1 MKDGSSKIAV
11 CPPLE
16 SCALLD
22 SRISYRNNIREMIR
36 STELFEQLIE
46 PRSLSHAFELISK
59 QGFDSCI
66 IGPSIT
72 AANINLFLKDISRN
86 IENTIC
92 SFVVLRDKFSKDELI
107 GVHSTAEFPCPKEK
121 FNLAVVQGLKNSNGG
136 TLNFSRRTNPDTG
149 EPIVLLDSIKD
160 LGINIESLEKSE
172 QDNLLSAIAL
182 VEKLNHLEPNFLMFR
197 LDGTPSNKTK
207 EEVREIIDSVY
218 PSQDDNGLL
227 EEFKIN
233 LEYFLYSWIK
243 NSKEY
248 GKKVANKNLRD
259 NLLDYF
265 SKNKSS

>member
-1 MKDGSSKIAV
+1 
-11 CPPLE
+11 
-16 SCALLD
+16 
-22 SRISYRNNIREMIR
+22 
-36 STELFEQLIE
+36 
-46 PRSLSHAFELISK
+46 
-59 QGFDSCI
+59 
-66 IGPSIT
+66 
-72 AANINLFLKDISRN
+72 
-86 IENTIC
+86 
-92 SFVVLRDKFSKDELI
+92 
-107 GVHSTAEFPCPKEK
+107 
-121 FNLAVVQGLKNSNGG
+121 
-136 TLNFSRRTNPDTG
+136 
-149 EPIVLLDSIKD
+149 
-160 LGINIESLEKSE
+160 
-172 QDNLLSAIAL
+172 
-182 VEKLNHLEPNFLMFR
+182 MFR